1 MNSEYLLIN
10 ILIIIGPLALSFD
23 KRVHFYKFWPKL
35 FPAIFIVMV
44 FFIVWDSLV
53 TDRHWFFN
61 KNFTLPFRL
70 INLPIGEWLFFIT
83 VPYACIFTWEVI
95 AAYFTNIDW
104 KISRHIQILIAF
116 IFMISGMAIIFFTGK
131 EYTAIVCIVFGF
143 VFLLDILLS
152 TYLFCQSR
160 TYIFSGLLLL
170 MMFVFNGYLT
180 ARPIVLYHFQYQLN
194 LKIFT
199 IPIEDFF
206 YGFALIF
213 LILIIYKKLKDKIHG

>member
-23 KRVHFYKFWPKL
+23 KRVQFYKFWSKL
-35 FPAIFIVMV
+35 FPAIFIVMF

-70 INLPIGEWLFFIT
+70 LNLPIGEWMFFIT
-83 VPYACIFTWEVI
+83 APYACIFTWEVL
-95 AAYFTNIDW
+95 AAYFTNHDW
-104 KISRHIQILIAF
+104 KISRLTQILISL
-116 IFMISGMAIIFFTGK
+116 IFMISGIVIFLTGK
-131 EYTAIVCIVFGF
+131 EYTGIVFIVFGF
-143 VFLLDILLS
+143 VFLLDIILN

-160 TYIFSGLLLL
+160 TYTFTSLLIL
-170 MMFVFNGYLT
+170 MMLAFNGYLT
-180 ARPIVLYHFQYQLN
+180 ARPVVLYYVQYQLDFR
-194 LKIFT
+194 IFT

-213 LILIIYKKLKDKIHG
+213 LILIIYEKFKGINHG